1 MKMSFDEYLKGV
13 IEFTSNIKEK
23 YNRKHRMKFFSFS
36 KYELGDIKEKVNFIT
51 NLENYLMDNL
61 FNGKYINYD
70 LSMFLKIVYYV
81 LDEIHKLCFTETWY
95 NDVLEDYLLT
105 DEFIRK
111 LTVFFEKNG
120 DISIKDYINNYG
132 NTIEVSKWWSSEK

>member
-1 MKMSFDEYLKGV
+1 MKMSFDEYLKEV
-13 IEFTSNIKEK
+13 VEFTSNIKEK

-36 KYELGDIKEKVNFIT
+36 RYELGDIEEKVNFIT
-51 NLENYLMDNL
+51 NLENYLTDNL

-81 LDEIHKLCFTETWY
+81 LDEIHKLSFTEPWY

-111 LTVFFEKNG
+111 LTIFFEENG
-120 DISIKDYINNYG
+120 DIPIRDYINKYG
-132 NTIEVSKWWSSEK
+132 NTIEISKWWSSKK